1 MALITLT
8 VRAVFVPCTH
18 SSIVSTEA
26 RIVAMIVRI
35 VHQADT
41 SSKKKQHAPTI
52 MLHSMV
58 TVIILARAKPSND
71 QSKMAT
77 IATTT
82 VQTMPTK
89 TSI

>member
-1 MALITLT
+1 MI
-8 VRAVFVPCTH
+8 
-18 SSIVSTEA
+18 A
-26 RIVAMIVRI
+26 RIF
-35 VHQADT
+35 HQNDT

-52 MLHSMV
+52 MLHSV
-58 TVIILARAKPSND
+58 ATVIVSARAKPLND

-82 VQTMPTK
+82 VQTIPTK